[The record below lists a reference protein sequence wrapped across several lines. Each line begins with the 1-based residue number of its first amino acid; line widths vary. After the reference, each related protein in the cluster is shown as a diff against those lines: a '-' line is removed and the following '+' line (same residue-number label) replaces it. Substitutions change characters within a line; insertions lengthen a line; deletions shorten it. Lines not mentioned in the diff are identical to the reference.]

1 MRILDLTALSWRGG
15 FAARPAFAFILA
27 LSVPAACKHA
37 APPPRAPVAVAVAIV
52 ERGPAPYLVAA
63 NGVVEPMQTVAVQ
76 SQVGGVLNA
85 VRFREGDEVKEGQ
98 LLFEIDPR
106 PFKAALDQAKAVLA
120 RDMAQADNAQRDAD
134 RYAALVL
141 KDYVTK
147 SQADQAVANAAAQRQ
162 VVEADRAALD
172 NASFNLDNASVRAP
186 ISGKTGSL
194 FVRQGNL
201 VRPGSEPPLV
211 VINQIHPILVRFS
224 VPDRELPNVQ
234 KYASSGALTVR
245 AIPRGEAVREV
256 GTLNFVD
263 NGVDTTSGTVTLKAR
278 FENPVGR
285 LWPGQFVT
293 VDVQLYVEPDAL
305 LVPDAAVQVGQ
316 DGPFVFVI
324 NAQNKAEFRPVTT
337 TRSVGN
343 RVVIAKGVAAG
354 ERVVTDG
361 QSRLTPNASVE
372 IKALADSAV
381 SPRSGDIP

>member
-1 MRILDLTALSWRGG
+1 M
-15 FAARPAFAFILA
+15 
-27 LSVPAACKHA
+27 
-37 APPPRAPVAVAVAIV
+37 AIV

-85 VRFREGDEVKEGQ
+85 VHFREGDEVKQGQ

-120 RDMAQADNAQRDAD
+120 RDLAQADNAQRDAD
-134 RYAALVL
+134 RYAALVQ

-162 VVEADRAALD
+162 VVEADKAALD
-172 NASFNLDNASVRAP
+172 NATFNLDNASVRAP

-293 VDVQLYVEPDAL
+293 VDVQLYVQPDAL

-337 TRSVGN
+337 TRNVGN
-343 RVVIAKGVAAG
+343 RVVIAKGVEAG

-381 SPRSGDIP
+381 APRSGDIP